1 MSRKHTVYDASIGE
15 QIDVPFTAAEEIARD
30 AEEAQAAI
38 DATARVAR
46 DVRVDVLRAKL
57 EDETITFAE
66 LVELS
71 KGQL

>member
-1 MSRKHTVYDASIGE
+1 MPRFHNLNGVRIQY
-15 QIDVPFTAAEEIARD
+15 TAAEETARD

-46 DVRVDVLRAKL
+46 DARIDVLRAKL

>member
-1 MSRKHTVYDASIGE
+1 MPRFHNLNGVRIQY
-15 QIDVPFTAAEEIARD
+15 TAAEETARD

-46 DVRVDVLRAKL
+46 DARVAVLRAKL

>member
-1 MSRKHTVYDASIGE
+1 MPRFHNLNGVRIQY
-15 QIDVPFTAAEEIARD
+15 TAAEETARD